1 MDDDDEIDV
10 LGDFNLENLL
20 CKNEEQMWE
29 LICFNG
35 VDLELN
41 LVYHKSLI

>member
-20 CKNEEQMWE
+20 GKNEEQMWE
-29 LICFNG
+29 LFQLCISRTN
-35 VDLELN
+35 LN
-41 LVYHKSLI
+41 LA